1 MKHLPILSFWFLGI
15 VWGSNFIYMKMAS
28 EYISASQI
36 VLFRVLFGFIPVVIY
51 SYFNGILKKT
61 HLKHAR
67 HYFVMSLLATVVYYY
82 GFVKGASLLLSGIA
96 GALSGAIPIF
106 AFITAM
112 IFLKQEKISLLKI
125 IGVLVGFIGV
135 VIIANP
141 FSGDLSST
149 NIEGLIYMVG
159 GSLSVGVSFI
169 YAKKYVTSL
178 NIPAAA
184 LTTYQLGLG
193 LIILLIIVSFDDI
206 NNIWSDVH
214 ASIGLVLGLGLL
226 GTGIAYIAYY
236 YIINKLGAVNASAV
250 TYIPPIVALTIGVVL
265 VGEDIKLIDYFA
277 TVLVFIGVF
286 LINKK

>member
-1 MKHLPILSFWFLGI
+1 
-15 VWGSNFIYMKMAS
+15 MKMAS